1 LSRRIDPAGVD
12 TAVERFGHF
21 WVNLAAE
28 AGEAA
33 KGSLDVAARAAKAI
47 IEIEMAEGGV
57 QIVAPHQAHHS
68 PAKPNAFGVAR
79 RPVYDLCGFGK
90 FVGLALVLLGG
101 VSRAIGRGF
110 AGLVLG
116 MVSTLGWSACRAEQ
130 KDKPGDYEM
139 AQDTDVWP
147 THPSTHE
154 VPDS

>member
-1 LSRRIDPAGVD
+1 VD
-12 TAVERFGHF
+12 AAVERFGHF

-33 KGSLDVAARAAKAI
+33 KGCLDVAARAAKTI
-47 IEIEMAEGGV
+47 IQIEVPEGGV

-68 PAKPNAFGVAR
+68 PTKPNAFGVAC
-79 RPVYDLCGFGK
+79 RPIYDLCGFGK
-90 FVGLALVLLGG
+90 FVGLALILLGCVG
-101 VSRAIGRGF
+101 RAIGRGF

-116 MVSTLGWSACRAEQ
+116 MISTLGRSACRAEQ

-139 AQDTDVWP
+139 AQDTDVWS